1 MNLNKQRGAAL
12 VLVALSMV
20 MLVGALLLA
29 VDVGAAYAVRR
40 QLQNAA
46 DAGALA
52 GAAVLARGGTDAQV
66 WAEVDQYV
74 GLNDATGFTA
84 WYTPGGEL
92 VGAGSVPGDATG
104 VRVTATGPLPS
115 FFRKPFLRM
124 MGDVAADA
132 DIDAESVAGS
142 RFLPLDIMVVID
154 VSGSMEDDRYPH
166 MNPMTDAKNA
176 AKAFVDLNNPAV
188 TRIGLVSY
196 SDQFTLERGLTSNF
210 NAVKTSINGLTADG
224 CTNSEGGVYAARREL
239 VQNGREDA
247 TPIIVFLTDGWPNV
261 RLLGSGWNKYV
272 QYSSSYSCYY
282 CYTCDYDCW
291 SRGYCSSYWRNYFR
305 THYDYRC
312 PYMEC
317 PVAQQALREE
327 VSRVADAGIVIYA
340 ISLGE
345 GHEMMQEIADM
356 TGGQAFHTPD
366 SAELQAIYEEI
377 FDLIMLRI
385 TE

>member
-124 MGDVAADA
+124 MGEISADQ

-154 VSGSMEDDRYPH
+154 VSGSMEDSRYPH

-196 SDQFTLERGLTSNF
+196 SDQFTLVRGLTSNF
-210 NAVKTSINGLTADG
+210 SAVKTSINGLRADG

-261 RLLGSGWNKYV
+261 RLLGSGWSKYV
-272 QYSSSYSCYY
+272 QHPNSYPCYHRY
-282 CYTCDYDCW
+282 MYNTQY
-291 SRGYCSSYWRNYFR
+291 RSY
-305 THYDYRC
+305 YDYRC

-317 PVAQQALREE
+317 TVAQQALRDE
-327 VSRVADAGIVIYA
+327 VSRVADADIVIYA